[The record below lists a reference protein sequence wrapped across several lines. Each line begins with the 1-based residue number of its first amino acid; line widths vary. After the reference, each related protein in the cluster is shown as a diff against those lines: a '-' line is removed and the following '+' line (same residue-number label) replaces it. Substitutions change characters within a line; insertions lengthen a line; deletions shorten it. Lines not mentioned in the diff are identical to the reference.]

1 MIVCTVVICL
11 PDCCCLLSWWLA
23 GADPAAWLSELKP
36 ALRARSALKTAVT
49 TRSSWL
55 PWASG
60 DTAPR
65 IMIKRKRAL
74 RQYLPIQHC
83 WNQGRGTWASGSVQ
97 RLLWTSLLIPGL
109 PLQLTIL
116 GDADDHDDNIERY
129 WQMCFRLNVYCSL
142 NIWHSFT
149 YPHGNLGR

>member
-1 MIVCTVVICL
+1 MKTIVCTMVICL

-23 GADPAAWLSELKP
+23 GADPAAWLSELKS
-36 ALRARSALKTAVT
+36 ALWARSALKTAVT

-65 IMIKRKRAL
+65 ITIKRKRAL

-83 WNQGRGTWASGSVQ
+83 WNQGRGTCGRACLGLYLACLSSSRYLVMLMTVMTTYSTTNKGATGWTHTVCWTFGIAS
-97 RLLWTSLLIPGL
+97 
-109 PLQLTIL
+109 LTP
-116 GDADDHDDNIERY
+116 
-129 WQMCFRLNVYCSL
+129 
-142 NIWHSFT
+142 HS
-149 YPHGNLGR
+149 NLGR